1 MKLILPILLLSISVA
16 FSQST
21 DAHNINFIYKELM
34 PYEKSGKHF
43 ELVLNNQQIVYVSQ
57 VIELGSLSL
66 TVNVLNNRMMGQAR
80 SFESLVEMEIENKY
94 PKLLREINLVDIYAV
109 KELSE
114 FSVLTQLP
122 YSPRTLMIVV
132 PITLLLVKF
141 ISSMMLG

>member
-1 MKLILPILLLSISVA
+1 MKLILPILILSSSVA

-21 DAHNINFIYKELM
+21 EAHNINSIYKELI

-66 TVNVLNNRMMGQAR
+66 TVNVLNNRMMGQGR

-94 PKLLREINLVDIYAV
+94 PKLLRKINLVDIYAV
-109 KELSE
+109 QELSE

-122 YSPRTLMIVV
+122 YSPTTLIIVV
-132 PITLLLVKF
+132 PMAILLVKF